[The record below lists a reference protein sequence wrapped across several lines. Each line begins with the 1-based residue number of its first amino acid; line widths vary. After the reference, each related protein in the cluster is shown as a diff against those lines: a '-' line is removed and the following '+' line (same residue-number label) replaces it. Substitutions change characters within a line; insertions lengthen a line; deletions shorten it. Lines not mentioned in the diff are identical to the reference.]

1 MLGQT
6 NLAVD
11 IALFLAVCGAAGVNI
26 YYLPAWWRVSRS
38 MAMMRILRIVGWVIL
53 GLRFGVV
60 LLTSGDILISL
71 PSAIGLF
78 FLTAGEIAALF
89 NRGKVGKL

>member
-1 MLGQT
+1 MVNQT
-6 NLAVD
+6 NLAMD
-11 IALFLAVCGAAGVNI
+11 IALFLAVFSAAGVNL

-38 MAMMRILRIVGWVIL
+38 MALMRILRIIGWVIL
-53 GLRFGVV
+53 GVRFGVV
-60 LLTSGDILISL
+60 LLTSGNILISS